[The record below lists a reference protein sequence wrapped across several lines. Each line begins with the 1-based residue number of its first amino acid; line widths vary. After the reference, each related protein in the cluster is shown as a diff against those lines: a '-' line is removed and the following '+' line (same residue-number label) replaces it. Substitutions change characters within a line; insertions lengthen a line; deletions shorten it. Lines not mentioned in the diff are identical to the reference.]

1 MSEDRTKKAE
11 QAEVA
16 SENKGQSTPAANAGV
31 QLDKGTYEI
40 IRQRLSDHG
49 AELRAR
55 LQQLNAAR
63 QEVFGSIKTTLLA
76 TDRVTTENKCVPRD
90 MVAVGKTKF
99 IFGYNVHIGLKAEVL
114 PADVFSVYEL
124 KEHKFHPLGME
135 LLSDSDF
142 QTDFKS
148 LYRYYKNT
156 TFAKFSVIGP
166 NLFMVFQVGKAATDI
181 KTFKWLIKD
190 DALIYQGNRSDH
202 EFAYPPQIEFEWKRT
217 HRDLHRS
224 GLHPHISIEDRLFV
238 ETVHGDLTIKIED
251 NTATGE
257 GIYSEPVENKDQ
269 TLDDAEIYYA
279 LVGNIILLKIRPYQE
294 KNFRFVAYNEK
305 LKQARRLDGIQHACV
320 LLPDAQG
327 IIFSRGYYLQTGE
340 FKEFEANPGDMM
352 FERRVQSPNG
362 EDHLYVFYN
371 RERAEYVL
379 MPYNIIEQRVE
390 TPVLCD
396 GFSFFENGEMALFK
410 ATDEPQ
416 KHHAIQIWQT
426 PFVAHTYEPPV
437 KKESPLFKIGNADL
451 VHCMAECQDILVLL
465 AKDDSYGNLY
475 VDLVKSAET
484 TVDSYFWIGD
494 KETFDLK
501 GPLVEIRNAAR
512 SALEEFDK
520 VVRLRRSTA
529 EQVRAVTK
537 KTKDIIS
544 HIPYANLSE
553 ITLFV
558 NGLAG
563 LRAVTGEIIA
573 LRELRYVDL
582 PAVEALEKEAA
593 EHVANLSQLCV
604 EFLLKPEALQPYQNK
619 SAELHTAI
627 NAVTKVAEANKV
639 EEQIVAAGNEL
650 QMLIDVVTNLKIE
663 DTTVTTSIV
672 ERISGV
678 YATLNQARALLR
690 QRRKELLGTEA
701 TAEFASQVKLLEQ
714 GLLNYLDLC
723 DTPEKCGEYQTKLM
737 VQVEEL
743 EGKFADFEDFVVQ
756 LSDKRND
763 IVSAFESRKV
773 SLIEARHKRA
783 NALLTAA
790 DRILK
795 GIQHRLASF
804 KTVAEINGYYAS
816 DLMVEK
822 IRSVVGQLGD
832 LGDSGKA
839 GDIQSRLKSIREE
852 AVRQLKDRQ
861 ELFVDGQNVVQ
872 LGKHKFSVNTQEL
885 GLTMVLRDEKMFYHL
900 AGTNFFEEVTDADFL
915 ATSAVWAQEI
925 ISENRDV
932 YRGEYL
938 VWKFYQ
944 ELLGSGRLNEALAWT
959 PDERLASVQQF
970 MAPRF
975 AEGYVKGV
983 HDADADKILGTLL
996 ATHHAAG
1003 LLRYP
1008 PAVRACGAAFWTWW
1022 KNADA
1027 SSAEGQQEAPTNPRL
1042 VMAAKLRAFG
1052 MMTEL
1057 FPNRQLQAAYLAELR
1072 GQIGEFLAKT
1082 RIVSET
1088 LAGAAAE
1095 YLFQELM
1102 RGEEFVISKPAADL
1116 ANAFGAFLKKE
1127 RYGERFASARKTVE
1141 CDFASTWHLL
1151 HDWVEAYV
1159 ASAENA
1165 VACEYLEEAT
1175 CLLMR
1180 GQFGMR
1186 QVVNASLQVE
1196 LSGLIGNHSL
1206 IQNGNYKFELLTFLE
1221 KMRRF
1226 DCEAVPQFQ
1235 KYEAAKHRLM
1245 RAKAEEM
1252 RLESFKPKVLTSF
1265 VRNKLIDTVFLP
1277 MIGDNLAKQI
1287 GVAGENKR
1295 TDLMGMLLLVSPP
1308 GYGKTTLME
1317 YIASRLGLVFVKVN
1331 GPALG
1336 EKVTAIDPAVA
1347 PNSAAREEIQKLN
1360 LALEMG
1366 DNVMLMIDDIQHCNP
1381 EFLQKFI
1388 SLCDAQR
1395 KIEGV
1400 YAGRTKTYDLRG
1412 RKFVVVMAGN
1422 PYTESG
1428 EKFKIPDMLANRA
1441 DTYNLGDIVGNTA
1454 DAFKM
1459 SYLENAL
1466 TSNPVLNK
1474 LASKSQKD
1482 LYGIIQL
1489 AEIGPTASVTL
1500 EANYSAEEIEEMV
1513 AVMKKL
1519 IRVREVIL
1527 KINSEYIRSAAQ
1539 ADLYRTEPPF
1549 KLQGSYRN
1557 MNRLAEKV
1565 VSVMN
1570 DAELETVI
1578 DAHYKNEA
1586 QTLATGAE
1594 ANLLKYR
1601 ELLGKLTPDEKK
1613 RWEEIKRTFT
1623 KTALLRGSDER
1634 DPVTLVVQQ
1643 LSNFSSGL
1651 DSIRDA
1657 LSGTLESLPA
1667 GLKELAIALAK
1678 SKEVQVVH
1686 APAPVQQIAPAA
1698 PVERSGKKKDAP
1710 ADGASPNLQEV
1721 SISPE
1726 TLQKIWE
1733 LLEKDGHK
1741 VRAGEKAGDASNG
1754 PSASE
1759 VVIRLLNVR

>member
-1 MSEDRTKKAE
+1 MLPVPSTGMAQNKSAKPDPAGT
-11 QAEVA
+11 QASHEAAAPTSA
-16 SENKGQSTPAANAGV
+16 SAT
-31 QLDKGTYEI
+31 LDKGTYEI
-40 IRQRLSDHG
+40 IRQRLNDHG
-49 AELRAR
+49 ADLRQR
-55 LQQLNAAR
+55 LQKLNEAR

-76 TDRVTTENKCVPRD
+76 TDRVTTEHKCIPRD
-90 MVAVGKTKF
+90 MIPVGKSKF
-99 IFGYNVHIGLKAEVL
+99 IFGYNVHIGLKTEVL
-114 PADVFSVYEL
+114 PADVFAVYEL
-124 KEHKFHPLGME
+124 KEHKFHSLPMD
-135 LLSDSDF
+135 LLDDSDF
-142 QTDFKS
+142 LADFKS

-156 TFAKFSVIGP
+156 TFAKFSIIGP
-166 NLFMVFQVGKAATDI
+166 HLFMIFQVGKTPADI
-181 KTFKWLIKD
+181 KTFKWLLKD
-190 DALIYQGNRSDH
+190 DTLVYQGNRSDH
-202 EFAYPPQIEFEWKRT
+202 EFSYPPQVEFEWIRT

-224 GLHPHISIEDRLFV
+224 GVHPHISIEDRLFV
-238 ETVHGDLTIKIED
+238 ETVHGDLTIKVED
-251 NTATGE
+251 NTDTGE
-257 GIYSEPVENKDQ
+257 GIYSEPVDNKDQ

-279 LVGNIILLKIRPYQE
+279 LVGNIILLRIRPYQE
-294 KNFRFVAYNEK
+294 KDFRFFGFNEK
-305 LKQARRLDGIQHACV
+305 LKQVRRLDGIQHACV

-340 FKEFEANPGDMM
+340 FKEFEANPADML
-352 FERRVQSPNG
+352 FDRRVQSPNG

-371 RERAEYVL
+371 RERGEYAL
-379 MPYNIIEQRVE
+379 LPYNIIEQRVE

-396 GFSFFENGEMALFK
+396 GFSFFENGELSLLK
-410 ATDEPQ
+410 ASHEPQ
-416 KHHAIQIWQT
+416 KHHSIQIWQT
-426 PFVAHTYEPPV
+426 PFVAPSYEPPV
-437 KKESPLFKIGNADL
+437 KQDSALFKIGNADL
-451 VHCMAECQDILVLL
+451 VQCMAECNDILVLL
-465 AKDDSYGNLY
+465 GKDDSYGNLY

-494 KETFDLK
+494 AAAFDLK
-501 GPLVEIRNAAR
+501 TPLVEIRRAAQ

-544 HIPYANLSE
+544 HIPYANMSD

-573 LRELRYVDL
+573 LRDLRYVDL
-582 PAVEALEKEAA
+582 SAVEALEKDAA
-593 EHVANLSQLCV
+593 EHTARLSELCV
-604 EFLLKPEALQPYQNK
+604 EFLLKPEALQPYRTR
-619 SAELHTAI
+619 SDELHAAI
-627 NAVTKVAEANKV
+627 NAVAKVAEANKV
-639 EEQIVAAGNEL
+639 EEQIVSAGKEL

-690 QRRKELLGTEA
+690 QRRQELQGTEA
-701 TAEFASQVKLLEQ
+701 TAEFSSQVKLLEQ

-723 DTPEKCGEYQTKLM
+723 DSPDKCGEYQTKLL

-743 EGKFADFEDFVVQ
+743 EGKFADFETFVVQ

-763 IVSAFESRKV
+763 IVGAFESRKV
-773 SLIEARHKRA
+773 ALVESRHKKA

-795 GIQHRLASF
+795 GIQHRLTSL
-804 KTVAEINGYYAS
+804 KSVAEINGYYAS

-822 IRSVVGQLGD
+822 IRNLVAQIED
-832 LGDSGKA
+832 LGDTGKA

-861 ELFVDGQNVVQ
+861 ELFVDGQNIVQ
-872 LGKHKFSVNTQEL
+872 LGKHKFSVNTQEF
-885 GLTMVLRDEKMFYHL
+885 GLTMVLRDDGMFYHL
-900 AGTNFFEEVTDADFL
+900 AGTNFFEQVSDPEFL
-915 ATSAVWAQEI
+915 ATSAVWSQEI

-944 ELLGSGRLNEALAWT
+944 MLERAGRLGEAFKWT
-959 PDERLASVQQF
+959 QEARQAALQEF

-975 AEGYVKGV
+975 TEGYVKGV
-983 HDADADKILGTLL
+983 HDADADKLL
-996 ATHHAAG
+996 ATLLETHQAAG

-1008 PAVRACGAAFWTWW
+1008 PAARACASAFWTWW
-1022 KNADA
+1022 KNADPADA
-1027 SSAEGQQEAPTNPRL
+1027 SEPTNPRHIL
-1042 VMAAKLRAFG
+1042 LAKIRAFG
-1052 MMTEL
+1052 MLTEL
-1057 FPNRQLQAAYLAELR
+1057 FPNRQLQGAYLAELTNL
-1072 GQIGEFLAKT
+1072 ITAFVEKT
-1082 RIVSET
+1082 GLFPTTPATPS
-1088 LAGAAAE
+1088 AE
-1095 YLFQELM
+1095 YLFHELM

-1116 ANAFGAFLKKE
+1116 ANAFNAFLKKE

-1151 HDWVEAYV
+1151 HDWIEAYL
-1159 ASAENA
+1159 ASAENQLSCDYIA
-1165 VACEYLEEAT
+1165 EAT

-1180 GQFGMR
+1180 GQFGTR
-1186 QVVNASLQVE
+1186 QVISASLQKE
-1196 LSGLIGNHSL
+1196 LTGLIGNHAS
-1206 IQNGNYKFELLTFLE
+1206 IQNGVYHFDLLNFLS
-1221 KMRRF
+1221 RLAHF
-1226 DCEAVPQFQ
+1226 DAEAVPQFQ
-1235 KYEAAKHRLM
+1235 RYEAAKHRLL
-1245 RAKAEEM
+1245 RAKAEEL
-1252 RLESFKPKVLTSF
+1252 RLESFKPRVLTSF
-1265 VRNKLIDTVFLP
+1265 VRNRLIDTVFLP
-1277 MIGDNLAKQI
+1277 LIGDNLAKQI

-1295 TDLMGMLLLVSPP
+1295 TDLMGMLLVVSPP

-1317 YIASRLGLVFVKVN
+1317 YVANRLGLVFIKVN

-1336 EKVTAIDPAVA
+1336 EKVTSTDPAVA

-1395 KIEGV
+1395 KMEGV
-1400 YAGRTKTYDLRG
+1400 YAGKTKTYDLRG

-1474 LASKSQKD
+1474 LASRSQKD

-1489 AEIGPTASVTL
+1489 AEVGPTENVTF
-1500 EANYSAEEIEEMV
+1500 EGNYAVEEIEEMV

-1527 KINSEYIRSAAQ
+1527 AINREYIRSAGQ
-1539 ADLYRTEPPF
+1539 SDLYRTEPPF
-1549 KLQGSYRN
+1549 QLQGSYRN

-1565 VSVMN
+1565 VPVMN
-1570 DAELETVI
+1570 DVELESAI
-1578 DAHYKNEA
+1578 DSHYKNEA

-1601 ELLGKLTPDEKK
+1601 ELLGKQTPEEKQ
-1613 RWEEIKRTFT
+1613 RWAEIKRTFS
-1623 KTALLRGSDER
+1623 KSALLRGTDDR

-1643 LSNFSSGL
+1643 LSNFSTGL

-1657 LSGTLESLPA
+1657 LSGSLVQLRDALEIS
-1667 GLKELAIALAK
+1667 LAK
-1678 SKEVQVVH
+1678 AREVQVVH
-1686 APAPVQQIAPAA
+1686 TPAPAPVPPLPQSQPGQSVAA
-1698 PVERSGKKKDAP
+1698 PSS
-1710 ADGASPNLQEV
+1710 SPNLQEV
-1721 SISPE
+1721 SISPD
-1726 TLQKIWE
+1726 TLQKIWD

-1741 VRAGEKAGDASNG
+1741 VRSGEATGDGASG

-1759 VVIRLLNVR
+1759 VIIRLLNVR

>member
-1 MSEDRTKKAE
+1 MADEKPTTA
-11 QAEVA
+11 
-16 SENKGQSTPAANAGV
+16 PAPT
-31 QLDKGTYEI
+31 LDKGTYEI
-40 IRQRLSDHG
+40 IRQRLNDHG
-49 AELRAR
+49 ADLRRR
-55 LQQLNAAR
+55 LQQLNEAR

-76 TDRVTTENKCVPRD
+76 TDRVTTENKCLARD
-90 MVAVGKTKF
+90 MVPIGKSKF
-99 IFGYNVHIGLKAEVL
+99 IFGFNVHIGLKTEVL
-114 PADVFSVYEL
+114 PADVFAIYEL
-124 KEHKFHPLGME
+124 KEHKFHALPLD
-135 LLSDSDF
+135 LLNDSDF
-142 QTDFKS
+142 LTDFKS

-156 TFAKFSVIGP
+156 TFAKFSIIGP
-166 NLFMVFQVGKAATDI
+166 HLFMVFQVGKSASDV
-181 KTFKWLIKD
+181 KTFKWLLKD
-190 DALIYQGNRSDH
+190 DSIVYQGNRSDH
-202 EFAYPPQIEFEWKRT
+202 EFAFPPQIEFDWKRT

-238 ETVHGDLTIKIED
+238 ETIHGDLTIKIED
-251 NTATGE
+251 NTETGE
-257 GIYSEPVENKDQ
+257 GIYSEPVDNKDQ
-269 TLDDAEIYYA
+269 TLDDSEIYYA
-279 LVGNIILLKIRPYQE
+279 TVGNIILLKIRPYQE
-294 KNFRFVAYNEK
+294 KNFRFFGYNEK
-305 LKQARRLDGIQHACV
+305 LKQVRRLDGIQHACV

-340 FKEFEANPGDMM
+340 FKEFEANPADML
-352 FERRVQSPNG
+352 FERRIQSPNG

-371 RERAEYVL
+371 RERGEYAL
-379 MPYNIIEQRVE
+379 LPYNIIEQRVD
-390 TPVLCD
+390 TPVLCG
-396 GFSFFENGEMALFK
+396 GFSFFENGELSLFK
-410 ATDEPQ
+410 ASQEPQ

-426 PFVAHTYEPPV
+426 PFVAHSYEPPV
-437 KKESPLFKIGNADL
+437 KKDSPLFKIGNAEI
-451 VHCMAECQDILVLL
+451 VRCMAECNDILVLL
-465 AKDDSYGNLY
+465 GKDDSYGNLY
-475 VDLVKSAET
+475 VDLVKDAEV

-494 KETFDLK
+494 AQTFDLK
-501 GPLVEIRNAAR
+501 TPLVEIRRAAQ

-520 VVRLRRSTA
+520 VIRLRRSTA

-537 KTKDIIS
+537 KTRDIIS
-544 HIPYANLSE
+544 HIPYANMAE

-573 LRELRYVDL
+573 LRDLRYVDL
-582 PAVEALEKEAA
+582 PAVDALEKEAS
-593 EHVANLSQLCV
+593 EHTARLSQLCV
-604 EFLLKPEALQPYQNK
+604 EFLLKPEALDPYRK
-619 SAELHTAI
+619 RSAELHSAI
-627 NAVTKVAEANKV
+627 TSVTKVAEANKL
-639 EEQIVAAGNEL
+639 EEQIVAAGQEL
-650 QMLIDVVTNLKIE
+650 QMLIDVVTNLKID

-690 QRRKELLGTEA
+690 QRRQELQGTEA
-701 TAEFASQVKLLEQ
+701 SAEFSSQTKLLEQ

-723 DTPEKCGEYQTKLM
+723 DSPEKCAEYQTKLL

-763 IVSAFESRKV
+763 IVGAFESRKV
-773 SLIEARHKRA
+773 ALIESRHKKA

-795 GIQHRLASF
+795 GIQHRLANF
-804 KTVAEINGYYAS
+804 KSVAEINGYYAS

-822 IRSVVGQLGD
+822 VRNLISQLET
-832 LGDSGKA
+832 LGDSAKA
-839 GDIQSRLKSIREE
+839 GDLQSRLKSIREE

-861 ELFVDGQNVVQ
+861 ELFVDGQNIVQ

-885 GLTMVLRDEKMFYHL
+885 GLTMVLRDDAMFYHL
-900 AGTNFFEEVTDADFL
+900 AGTNFFEQVTDPEFL
-915 ATSAVWAQEI
+915 ATSSVWSQEI

-944 ELLGSGRLNEALAWT
+944 ELQQSGRLAEASKWT
-959 PDERLASVQQF
+959 PEQRLAAIQQF

-983 HDADADKILGTLL
+983 HDTDADKLL
-996 ATHHAAG
+996 AVLLSTHQAAG
-1003 LLRYP
+1003 LLRYT
-1008 PAVRACGAAFWTWW
+1008 PAARACAAAFWTWW
-1022 KNADA
+1022 KNAE
-1027 SSAEGQQEAPTNPRL
+1027 STESAETNPRHVL
-1042 VMAAKLRAFG
+1042 AAKLRAFG
-1052 MMTEL
+1052 MLSEL
-1057 FPNRQLQAAYLAELR
+1057 FPNRQLQAAYLTEIR
-1072 GQIGEFLAKT
+1072 GYITAFIEQTKLFPQ
-1082 RIVSET
+1082 T
-1088 LAGAAAE
+1088 LAAASAE
-1095 YLFQELM
+1095 YLFHELM
-1102 RGEEFVISKPAADL
+1102 RGEDFVVSKPAADL
-1116 ANAFGAFLKKE
+1116 VNSFNTFLKKE

-1151 HDWVEAYV
+1151 HDWLEAYV
-1159 ASAENA
+1159 ASAENTSRD
-1165 VACEYLEEAT
+1165 YIEETT

-1180 GQFGMR
+1180 GQFGTR
-1186 QVVNASLQVE
+1186 QVINASIHSE
-1196 LSGLIGNHSL
+1196 ITGLLGNHSL
-1206 IQNGNYKFELLTFLE
+1206 IQNGAYQFDLLNFLAKLGKFDSES
-1221 KMRRF
+1221 
-1226 DCEAVPQFQ
+1226 VPQFQ
-1235 KYEAAKHRLM
+1235 RYEAAKHRLL
-1245 RAKAEEM
+1245 RAKADEM
-1252 RLESFKPKVLTSF
+1252 RLDSFKPRVLTSF
-1265 VRNKLIDTVFLP
+1265 VRNRLIDSVFLP
-1277 MIGDNLAKQI
+1277 LIGDNLAKQI

-1317 YIASRLGLVFVKVN
+1317 YVASRLGLVFVKVN
-1331 GPALG
+1331 GPSLG

-1395 KIEGV
+1395 KMEGV
-1400 YAGRTKTYDLRG
+1400 YAGKTRTYDLRG

-1454 DAFKM
+1454 DAFKL

-1474 LASKSQKD
+1474 LAARSQKD
-1482 LYGIIQL
+1482 LYSIVQL
-1489 AEIGPTASVTL
+1489 AEIGATANVTF
-1500 EANYSAEEIEEMV
+1500 EGNYSAEEIEEMV

-1527 KINSEYIRSAAQ
+1527 AINSEYIRSAAQ
-1539 ADLYRTEPPF
+1539 ADMYRTEPPF

-1570 DAELETVI
+1570 DAELENVI
-1578 DAHYKNEA
+1578 DSHYKNEA

-1594 ANLLKYR
+1594 SNLLKYR
-1601 ELLGKLTPDEKK
+1601 ELLGKQTPEEKK
-1613 RWEEIKRTFT
+1613 RWDEIKRTFV
-1623 KTALLRGSDER
+1623 KSALLRGTDDR

-1643 LSNFSSGL
+1643 LSNFSTGL

-1686 APAPVQQIAPAA
+1686 APAPVIAPPA
-1698 PVERSGKKKDAP
+1698 PVAPPERSSKAS
-1710 ADGASPNLQEV
+1710 DGSAPNLQEV
-1721 SISPE
+1721 SISPD
-1726 TLQKIWE
+1726 TLQKIWD

-1741 VRAGEKAGDASNG
+1741 VRTGEKTADGANT

-1759 VVIRLLNVR
+1759 VIIRLLNVR

>member
-1 MSEDRTKKAE
+1 MAQEKPAKTESAGAKTSAT
-11 QAEVA
+11 AA
-16 SENKGQSTPAANAGV
+16 PAQSGV

-40 IRQRLSDHG
+40 IRQRLNDHG
-49 AELRAR
+49 AELRRR
-55 LQQLNAAR
+55 LEGLNAAR
-63 QEVFGSIKTTLLA
+63 QEVFGSIKTVLLA
-76 TDRVTTENKCVPRD
+76 TDRVTTENKCIPRD
-90 MVAVGKTKF
+90 MVPVGKSKF

-114 PADVFSVYEL
+114 PADVFAVYEL

-142 QTDFKS
+142 LTDFKS

-156 TFAKFSVIGP
+156 AFAKFSVVGP
-166 NLFMVFQVGKAATDI
+166 YLFMVFQVGKGTTDV

-202 EFAYPPQIEFEWKRT
+202 ELSYPPQVEFEWKRT
-217 HRDLHRS
+217 HRDLHRT

-238 ETVHGDLTIKIED
+238 ETIHGDLTIKVED
-251 NTATGE
+251 NTDTGE

-269 TLDDAEIYYA
+269 TLDDAEIFYA
-279 LVGNIILLKIRPYQE
+279 TVGNIILLKIRPYQE
-294 KNFRFVAYNEK
+294 KNFRFFGYNEK
-305 LKQARRLDGIQHACV
+305 LKQVRRMDGIQHACV

-371 RERAEYVL
+371 RERAEYAL

-396 GFSFFENGEMALFK
+396 GFSFFENGELALFK
-410 ATDEPQ
+410 ASDEPQ

-426 PFVAHTYEPPV
+426 PFVAHSFEAPV
-437 KKESPLFKIGNADL
+437 KKDSPLFKIGNADL
-451 VHCMAECQDILVLL
+451 VQCMAECQDILVLL
-465 AKDDSYGNLY
+465 GKDDSYGNLY
-475 VDLVKSAET
+475 IDLVKSAET
-484 TVDSYFWIGD
+484 TIDSYFWIGD
-494 KETFDLK
+494 AETFDLK
-501 GPLVEIRNAAR
+501 SPLVEIRRAAQ

-537 KTKDIIS
+537 KTKEIIS

-563 LRAVTGEIIA
+563 LRGVTGEIIA

-582 PAVEALEKEAA
+582 PAVEALEKESA
-593 EHVANLSQLCV
+593 EHSAKLSQFCV
-604 EFLLKPEALQPYQNK
+604 EFLLKPEALQPYRTK
-619 SAELHTAI
+619 SDELHAAI

-639 EEQIVAAGNEL
+639 EEQIVGAGKEL

-663 DTTVTTSIV
+663 DTTITTSIV

-678 YATLNQARALLR
+678 YSTLNQARALLR
-690 QRRKELLGTEA
+690 QRRKELQGTEA
-701 TAEFASQVKLLEQ
+701 TAEFGSQIKLLEQ

-723 DTPEKCGEYQTKLM
+723 DSPEKCAEYQTKLM

-743 EGKFADFEDFVVQ
+743 EGKFADFEEFVVQ

-763 IVSAFESRKV
+763 IVGAFESRKV
-773 SLIEARHKRA
+773 SLIESRHKKA

-795 GIQHRLASF
+795 GIQHRLANL
-804 KTVAEINGYYAS
+804 KTVPEINGYYAS

-822 IRSVVGQLGD
+822 IRSLVGQLEE
-832 LGDSGKA
+832 LGDTVKA

-861 ELFVDGQNVVQ
+861 ELFVDGQNIVQ

-900 AGTNFFEEVTDADFL
+900 AGTNFFEEVSDPDFL
-915 ATSAVWAQEI
+915 GTSAVWEQEI
-925 ISENRDV
+925 LSENREV

-944 ELLGSGRLNEALAWT
+944 ELLNGGRLNEALKWNAE
-959 PDERLASVQQF
+959 ERLAAVQQF

-983 HDADADKILGTLL
+983 HDGEADKILATLL
-996 ATHHAAG
+996 TTHQAAG
-1003 LLRYP
+1003 LLRYSP
-1008 PAVRACGAAFWTWW
+1008 TVRACGAAFWTWW
-1022 KNADA
+1022 KNNDA
-1027 SSAEGQQEAPTNPRL
+1027 TTPAGESEAPTNPRV

-1052 MMTEL
+1052 MMSEL
-1057 FPNRQLQAAYLAELR
+1057 FPNRQLQGAYLAEMR
-1072 GQIGEFLAKT
+1072 RHICDFIGKT
-1082 RIVSET
+1082 GIFSE
-1088 LAGAAAE
+1088 AFVEGAAE
-1095 YLFQELM
+1095 YLFHELM
-1102 RGEEFVISKPAADL
+1102 RGEEFVVSKPAADL
-1116 ANAFGAFLKKE
+1116 VNAFNAFLKKE

-1141 CDFASTWHLL
+1141 ADYASTWHLL
-1151 HDWVEAYV
+1151 HDWLEAYV

-1165 VACEYLEEAT
+1165 SAREYIEEAS

-1180 GQFGMR
+1180 GQFGTR
-1186 QVVNASLQVE
+1186 QVVNASLQAE
-1196 LSGLIGNHSL
+1196 LTGMIGNHAL
-1206 IQNGNYKFELLTFLE
+1206 IQNGVYHFELLTFLA
-1221 KMRRF
+1221 KMRQF
-1226 DCEAVPQFQ
+1226 EAEAVPQFQ
-1235 KYEAAKHRLM
+1235 KYEAAKHRLL
-1245 RAKAEEM
+1245 RAKADEM
-1252 RLESFKPKVLTSF
+1252 RLDSFKPRVLTSF

-1277 MIGDNLAKQI
+1277 LIGDNLAKQV

-1317 YIASRLGLVFVKVN
+1317 YVASRLGLVFVKVN

-1336 EKVTAIDPAVA
+1336 EKVTSIDPTVA

-1395 KIEGV
+1395 KMEGV
-1400 YAGRTKTYDLRG
+1400 YAGKTRTYDLRG

-1441 DTYNLGDIVGNTA
+1441 DTYNLGDIVGNTG
-1454 DAFKM
+1454 DAFRM

-1474 LASKSQKD
+1474 LASRSQKD

-1489 AEIGPTASVTL
+1489 AEIGPSANVTF
-1500 EANYSAEEIEEMV
+1500 EANYSAEEIEELV

-1519 IRVREVIL
+1519 IRVRYVIL
-1527 KINSEYIRSAAQ
+1527 KINGEYIRSAAQ
-1539 ADLYRTEPPF
+1539 ADMYRTEPPF

-1570 DAELETVI
+1570 DVELEGVI
-1578 DAHYKNEA
+1578 DSHYKNEA
-1586 QTLATGAE
+1586 QTLAPGPEIDAAQVAPGETVHAEGAPRFGSFSAAELETAREDAVAAIEREFVTG
-1594 ANLLKYR
+1594 LLARHDGNVSAAAR
-1601 ELLGKLTPDEKK
+1601 E
-1613 RWEEIKRTFT
+1613 
-1623 KTALLRGSDER
+1623 
-1634 DPVTLVVQQ
+1634 
-1643 LSNFSSGL
+1643 SGL
-1651 DSIRDA
+1651 NR
-1657 LSGTLESLPA
+1657 TY
-1667 GLKELAIALAK
+1667 
-1678 SKEVQVVH
+1678 
-1686 APAPVQQIAPAA
+1686 
-1698 PVERSGKKKDAP
+1698 
-1710 ADGASPNLQEV
+1710 
-1721 SISPE
+1721 
-1726 TLQKIWE
+1726 LQK
-1733 LLEKDGHK
+1733 LLARH
-1741 VRAGEKAGDASNG
+1741 R
-1754 PSASE
+1754 P
-1759 VVIRLLNVR
+1759 